1 MGQRIAIKLTRGL
14 ITAALEGKLDDVP
27 TRPDPLF
34 RLSALE
40 SFSGIPDSL
49 LNPRSSW
56 SDPDAYDTKAAD
68 LAEQFAANEKPF
80 DG

>member
-1 MGQRIAIKLTRGL
+1 M
-14 ITAALEGKLDDVP
+14 
-27 TRPDPLF
+27 F
-34 RLSALE
+34 RLGGLE

-56 SDPDAYDTKAAD
+56 SDPDAYDTKAAE
-68 LAEQFAANEKPF
+68 LAEQFAANEKTF